1 MKAVGLITEYNPFH
15 NGHAYHAQQAREVTD
30 ADVVVSV
37 MSGNF
42 VQRGEPAIFNK
53 WRRTSLALER
63 GVDLVYEL
71 PFAYA
76 VQPAHIFAKGALT
89 ILHDLGVQEVVFGA
103 EHAELD
109 FMALAKVAHKQL
121 TNHQEFKQDYRQTYA
136 TQFNDVL
143 ADIIGFRI
151 ESPND
156 LLGFAYANAVIES
169 GWEDEMKLTPIQRI
183 QADYHDV
190 DLPTGEIASATAL
203 RAAKGDVSRYASPQ
217 AAEWLAQGAE
227 TAPWAER
234 WFDLLKY
241 KVLTTP
247 VEQLE
252 TIYQLNDGLA
262 YRLKRLI
269 ETNLTIGWDAF
280 QEAFKSKRYTQ
291 ARLQRTLLYTLLQIT
306 ETEMAEARPY
316 LRLLGSNA
324 IGRRYV
330 KQQRDTITLP
340 NLNKV
345 GKDDLTALLRL
356 DFRAGQLYQSCAISE
371 EYQIFTQDVRRQP
384 IFYEETES

>member
-1 MKAVGLITEYNPFH
+1 MRAVGLITEYNPFH
-15 NGHAYHAQQAREVTD
+15 NGHAYHAQQAREVTN

-42 VQRGEPAIFNK
+42 VQRGEPAVFNK
-53 WRRTSLALER
+53 WRRTQLALAG

-76 VQPAHIFAKGALT
+76 VQPAHIFAKGALK
-89 ILHDLGVQEVVFGA
+89 ILHDLGVREVVFGA
-103 EHAELD
+103 EHADLD
-109 FMALAKVAHKQL
+109 FIQLARVAHKQL
-121 TNHQEFKQDYRQTYA
+121 INNQEFKQDYRQTYA

-143 ADIIGFRI
+143 AEIIGFRI
-151 ESPND
+151 KSPND
-156 LLGFAYANAVIES
+156 LLGFAYANAVIEL
-169 GWEDEMKLTPIQRI
+169 GWDDEMKLTPIQRI

-190 DLPTGEIASATAL
+190 DLPTGKIASATAL
-203 RAAKGDVSRYASPQ
+203 RAATGDVSRYASPQ
-217 AAEWLAQGAE
+217 AAEWLAKGPE
-227 TAPWAER
+227 TAPWSER

-269 ETNLTIGWDAF
+269 ETDLTIDWETF
-280 QEAFKSKRYTQ
+280 QETFKSKRYTQ

-306 ETEMAEARPY
+306 EVEMAEAQLY
-316 LRLLGSNA
+316 LRLLGSNMV
-324 IGRRYV
+324 GRRYM

-340 NLNKV
+340 SLNKV
-345 GKDDLTALLRL
+345 GKDDLTDLLRL
-356 DFRAGQLYQSCAISE
+356 DFRAGQLYQSCAVSE
-371 EYQIFTQDVRRQP
+371 EYQTFMQDVRRQP
-384 IFYEETES
+384 IFYEET

>member
-15 NGHAYHAQQAREVTD
+15 NGHAYHAQQARQVTN
-30 ADVVVSV
+30 ADVVVTV
-37 MSGNF
+37 MSGNY

-53 WRRTSLALER
+53 WRRTELALAG

-71 PFAYA
+71 PFAFS
-76 VQPAHIFAKGALT
+76 VQPAHIFAEGALT
-89 ILHDLGVQEVVFGA
+89 ILHDLGVREIVFGA

-121 TNHQEFKQDYRQTYA
+121 VDHADFKQDYRQTYA

-143 ADIIGFRI
+143 ETIIGFRL
-151 ESPND
+151 ENPND
-156 LLGFAYANAVIES
+156 LLGFAYANAAIAL
-169 GWEDEMKLTPIQRI
+169 GWADEMVLTPIQRVK
-183 QADYHDV
+183 AGYHDAS
-190 DLPTGEIASATAL
+190 LPGGHIASATAL
-203 RAAKGDVSRYASPQ
+203 RSASEDVSAYVSPQ
-217 AAEWLAQGAE
+217 AADWLSEGPE
-227 TAPWAER
+227 TYAWSDK

-252 TIYQLNDGLA
+252 LIYQLNDGLA

-269 ETNLTIGWDAF
+269 ETNPMVTWDDF
-280 QEAFKSKRYTQ
+280 QATFKSKRYTQ

-306 ETEMAEARPY
+306 TEEMKQARPY
-316 LRLLGSNA
+316 LRLLGSNGK
-324 IGRRYV
+324 GRQYV
-330 KQQRDTITLP
+330 KQQRESITLP
-340 NLNKV
+340 TLNRV
-345 GKDDLTALLRL
+345 GKDDLTDLLQL
-356 DFRAGQLYQSCAISE
+356 DFRAGQLYQYCAQQIA
-371 EYQIFTQDVRRQP
+371 YQSFSQDVRRQP

>member
-15 NGHAYHAQQAREVTD
+15 NGHAYHAQQAREVTN

-53 WRRTSLALER
+53 WRRTELALAG

-76 VQPAHIFAKGALT
+76 VQPAHIFAKGALM
-89 ILHDLGVQEVVFGA
+89 ILHDLGVREVVFGA
-103 EHAELD
+103 EHADLD
-109 FMALAKVAHKQL
+109 FIQLARVAHKQL
-121 TNHQEFKQDYRQTYA
+121 TDNQEFKQDYRQTYA

-156 LLGFAYANAVIES
+156 LLGFAYANAVIEL
-169 GWEDEMKLTPIQRI
+169 GWSDEMKLTPIQRI

-203 RAAKGDVSRYASPQ
+203 RAATGDVSRYASPQ
-217 AAEWLAQGAE
+217 AAEWLAQGPE
-227 TAPWAER
+227 TAPWSER

-247 VEQLE
+247 VEQLDA
-252 TIYQLNDGLA
+252 IYQLNDGLA

-269 ETNLTIGWDAF
+269 ETDLMIDWETF
-280 QEAFKSKRYTQ
+280 QTTFKSKRYTQ

-306 ETEMAEARPY
+306 EEEMANVRPY
-316 LRLLGSNA
+316 LRLLGSNTT
-324 IGRRYV
+324 GRRYM

-345 GKDDLTALLRL
+345 GKDDLTDLLRL
-356 DFRAGQLYQSCAISE
+356 DFRAGQLYQSCAISPV
-371 EYQIFTQDVRRQP
+371 YQAFTQDVRRQP
-384 IFYEETES
+384 IFYEET

>member
-15 NGHAYHAQQAREVTD
+15 NGHAYHAQQAREITD
-30 ADVVVSV
+30 ADVVISV

-53 WRRTSLALER
+53 WRRTELALA
-63 GVDLVYEL
+63 GGIDLVYEL

-76 VQPAHIFAKGALT
+76 VQPAHLFAKGALT
-89 ILHDLGVQEVVFGA
+89 ILHDVGVREVVFGA

-109 FMALAKVAHKQL
+109 FMALAQVAHKQL
-121 TNHQEFKQDYRQTYA
+121 TDNQEFKQDYRQTYA

-143 ADIIGFRI
+143 AEIIGFRI
-151 ESPND
+151 DNPND
-156 LLGFAYANAVIES
+156 LLGFAYANALLEL
-169 GWEDEMKLTPIQRI
+169 GWTDEMRLTPIQRI
-183 QADYHDV
+183 QAGYHDA

-203 RAAKGDVSRYASPQ
+203 RAATGNVSQYVSRQ
-217 AAEWLAQGAE
+217 AAAWLAEGPE
-227 TAPWAER
+227 TAAWSER

-269 ETNLTIGWDAF
+269 ETDLTIDWDTF
-280 QEAFKSKRYTQ
+280 QKAFKSKRYTQ
-291 ARLQRTLLYTLLQIT
+291 ARLQRTLLYTLLQIS
-306 ETEMAEARPY
+306 EDEMAQAKPY

-324 IGRRYV
+324 TGRRYM
-330 KQQRDTITLP
+330 KQQRDMITLP

-345 GKDDLTALLRL
+345 GKDDLTNLLRL
-356 DFRAGQLYQSCAISE
+356 DFRAGQLYQSCAVSE
-371 EYQIFTQDVRRQP
+371 VYQTFTQDVRRQP
-384 IFYEETES
+384 IFYEEKES

>member
-15 NGHAYHAQQAREVTD
+15 NGHAYHAQQARQVTN
-30 ADVVVSV
+30 ADVVVTV
-37 MSGNF
+37 MSGNY

-53 WRRTSLALER
+53 WRRTELALAG

-71 PFAYA
+71 PFAFA
-76 VQPAHIFAKGALT
+76 VQPAHIFAEGALT
-89 ILHDLGVQEVVFGA
+89 ILYDLGVREIVFGA

-121 TNHQEFKQDYRQTYA
+121 VDHADFKQDYRQTYA

-143 ADIIGFRI
+143 ETIIGFRL
-151 ESPND
+151 ENPND
-156 LLGFAYANAVIES
+156 LLGFAYANAAIAL
-169 GWEDEMKLTPIQRI
+169 GWADEMVLTPIQRVK
-183 QADYHDV
+183 AGYHDAS
-190 DLPTGEIASATAL
+190 LPGGHIASATAL
-203 RAAKGDVSRYASPQ
+203 RSASEDVSAYVSPQ
-217 AAEWLAQGAE
+217 AADWLSEGPE
-227 TAPWAER
+227 TYAWSDK

-252 TIYQLNDGLA
+252 LIYQLNDGLA

-269 ETNLTIGWDAF
+269 ETNPMVTWDDF
-280 QEAFKSKRYTQ
+280 QATFKSKRYTQ

-306 ETEMAEARPY
+306 TEEMKQARPY
-316 LRLLGSNA
+316 LRLLGSNGK
-324 IGRRYV
+324 GRQYV
-330 KQQRDTITLP
+330 KQQRESITLP
-340 NLNKV
+340 TLNRV
-345 GKDDLTALLRL
+345 GKDDLTDLLQL
-356 DFRAGQLYQSCAISE
+356 DFRAGQLYQYCAQQIA
-371 EYQIFTQDVRRQP
+371 YQSFSQDVRRQP